1 MATKNLKPNTPGQR
15 RRSVSTFDE
24 ITTTEPERSLL
35 EPQKQRAGRNRQG
48 RMTTR
53 HQGGGHKRRY
63 RRIDFKRDKEGVP
76 ARVAT
81 IEYDPNRS
89 ARIAL
94 LVYADGEKRYIIAP
108 REVSV
113 GDTIVSGPTAEPDP
127 GNALPLAKI
136 PIGTPIH
143 AIEMVPGKG
152 AQMVRSAGTSAQLTA
167 KETGWVTVKLP
178 SGELRRIPDACKAT
192 IGQTSNPDHMNVI
205 LGKAGRNRWKG
216 VRPKTRGVAMNPI
229 DHPMGGGEGRAS
241 GGHPRS
247 PWGQSSKG
255 KKTRTRNKQSDVYI
269 VRRRNEKK

>member
-1 MATKNLKPNTPGQR
+1 MPTNKLKPNTPGQR
-15 RRSVSTFDE
+15 RRSVSQFDE

-35 EPQKQRAGRNRQG
+35 EPKKQRAGRNKQG

-63 RRIDFKRDKEGVP
+63 RRIDFKRDKEGIP

-81 IEYDPNRS
+81 VEYDPNRS

-94 LVYADGEKRYIIAP
+94 LVYADGEKRYILAP
-108 REVSV
+108 REISV
-113 GDTIVSGPTAEPDP
+113 GDTVLSGPDAEPDP
-127 GNALPLAKI
+127 GNALPLSGI

-143 AIEMVPGKG
+143 AVEMVPGKG
-152 AQMVRSAGTSAQLTA
+152 AQLVRSAGTSAQITA
-167 KETGWVTVKLP
+167 KEADWITVKLP
-178 SGELRRIPDACKAT
+178 SGELRRIPAECKAT
-192 IGQTSNPDHMNVI
+192 VGQASNPDHMNVI
-205 LGKAGRNRWKG
+205 LGKAGRNRWRG